1 MTMGNYMGLCM
12 FRINVIMKMSNRA
25 ASVLLFDLP
34 ATARAH
40 FPFLSLTLGPSPFS
54 PDLAPENPAS

>member
-1 MTMGNYMGLCM
+1 MGLCM

-40 FPFLSLTLGPSPFS
+40 FPFLSLTLGLSPFS